1 MTYLSLIIALITV
14 ESGGKDFA
22 IGDGGKALGCLQMH
36 SDYVQDAA
44 EYAGTDWVHEDALI
58 RDVAVHIL
66 IAYMDRYATVERLGR
81 KPTLEDI
88 ARIHNGGPNGW
99 KKKSTNAYWAK
110 VKKEL
115 DSYNI
120 IPVVKES
127 LTTNT
132 AR

>member
-1 MTYLSLIIALITV
+1 
-14 ESGGKDFA
+14 
-22 IGDGGKALGCLQMH
+22 
-36 SDYVQDAA
+36 
-44 EYAGTDWVHEDALI
+44 
-58 RDVAVHIL
+58 
-66 IAYMDRYATVERLGR
+66 MDRYATVERLGR

-99 KKKSTNAYWAK
+99 KKKSTDAYWAK